1 MRSLRH
7 VSLGAC
13 ALAALALVGGGWLA
27 AAQGGAVP
35 KVGDKAPAFESTD
48 DQGKPWKSSEHVGK
62 KIVVLYF
69 YPADFTGGCTAQACG
84 FRDNLKAIEAKGVEV
99 VGVSGDSVA
108 THAKFKK
115 DHKLNFTLLADEKGE
130 LARKFGIP
138 TRKGGNI
145 PRTTSAGDT
154 FTLPQKVVIL
164 RWTVVIDREGN
175 IAAKY
180 NVATGAGSDHKKVLE
195 TVQKLQ
201 AK

>member
-1 MRSLRH
+1 MRSLRR

-13 ALAALALVGGGWLA
+13 ALAALVLAGGWLA
-27 AAQGGAVP
+27 AAQGGAGP
-35 KVGDKAPAFESTD
+35 KVGDKAPAFQSTD

-99 VGVSGDSVA
+99 VGVSADTA
-108 THAKFKK
+108 ETHAKFKK
-115 DHKLNFTLLADEKGE
+115 AHKLNFTLLADPKGE
-130 LARKFGIP
+130 LAKKFGIP
-138 TRKGGNI
+138 TINNPGKAMYKGEEFLRD
-145 PRTTSAGDT
+145 RT
-154 FTLPQKVVIL
+154 IL

-175 IAAKY
+175 VAARY
-180 NVATGAGSDHKKVLE
+180 DVGRNAANDNKKVLE
-195 TVQKLQ
+195 TVEKLQ